1 MSDLPNISEDFII
14 EGRKLVKTSK
24 KLGGP
29 YSITERVQRRQKVYE
44 LHFLQS
50 VSGIKTA
57 EMLNVNYNTIRGDIQ
72 FWWDRLNKEWSYHEI
87 GSLVIRQ
94 MDRLESQRMRLF
106 GYLEKEPNIT
116 NKLSIEKQIF
126 DIDSKI
132 NQFSI
137 NATNIHNVIMD
148 GAVKVINK
156 WSQDKKLGQLL
167 MRSTD
172 LVTVADEDLENIRN
186 LIKKSKSKIRNR

>member
-1 MSDLPNISEDFII
+1 
-14 EGRKLVKTSK
+14 
-24 KLGGP
+24 
-29 YSITERVQRRQKVYE
+29 
-44 LHFLQS
+44 
-50 VSGIKTA
+50 
-57 EMLNVNYNTIRGDIQ
+57 MLNVNYNTIRGDIQ